1 MPKPSLEAGQGA
13 SGLFKVMRSR
23 PEVGDAEVEE
33 VVTGDGG
40 HDGLEQLTR
49 PLLEALA
56 KIAGLECTYLTVF
69 DWARGEQEVRFVHR
83 GGDLEIAEGSRVAL
97 PEGVSPEILLT
108 RSPAQMPQTHPDRQ
122 AAKRLGLRTYVS
134 VPVVLPTHELFGMV
148 CGVSRRPLR
157 VREPVMSIMEAFAQ
171 IVATEQRAERAEAQ
185 LRARGFFL
193 AVAEH
198 QLKTPLTSL
207 LGAARVLREGGSD
220 LGQDQRDVF
229 LDMVIRSALDL
240 AGRVEALL
248 VEARA
253 DLQSRDLVPVDLDL
267 MEFLEPIARAFDAVS
282 DHHVRAEVEHGVT
295 AFGDPSALHQVL
307 GHLLDNAVKYAPA
320 HSMIKVVAHRTHD
333 GVAIAVVD
341 EGPGLPNGVEIFEAF
356 RRGEPDQKGGA
367 PGIGL
372 GLHIVRNLVR
382 AMGGSVDATANA
394 EGGTTFTLGLPS
406 AQSPRRRPAPPGGA

>member
-1 MPKPSLEAGQGA
+1 MTSWPEA
-13 SGLFKVMRSR
+13 
-23 PEVGDAEVEE
+23 GDAEGGE
-33 VVTGDGG
+33 VVAGDGG

-97 PEGVSPEILLT
+97 PEGVSRETLLT
-108 RSPAQMPQTHPDRQ
+108 RSPAQMPQTHPDSQ

-134 VPVVLPTHELFGMV
+134 VPVVLPTHELFGTV
-148 CGVSRRPLR
+148 CGASRRPVR
-157 VREPVMSIMEAFAQ
+157 VREPVVSIMEAFAQ

-207 LGAARVLREGGSD
+207 LGAARVLREGGPE
-220 LGQDQRDVF
+220 LGGDQRDVF

-267 MEFLEPIARAFDAVS
+267 MEFLEPITRAYDAVS
-282 DHHVRAEVEHGVT
+282 DRQVRAEVEHGAT
-295 AFGDPSALHQVL
+295 AFADPSALHQVL
-307 GHLLDNAVKYAPA
+307 GHLLDNAIKYAPA
-320 HSMIKVVAHRTHD
+320 QSTIKVVAQRTPD
-333 GVAIAVVD
+333 GMAIAVSD
-341 EGPGLPNGVEIFEAF
+341 EGPGLPDGVEIFGAF
-356 RRGEPDQKGGA
+356 RRGDPDQNGGA

-406 AQSPRRRPAPPGGA
+406 AQSRRDRPAAPGGA